1 MPNQAHAPEQCSTVF
16 GRKPKMPAMSFTNVS
31 AVRCIAAAA
40 AAVVHLWTQSPRLIF
55 PNVLAVSPSRETCT
69 SFRCGE
75 GSPVASARLVSL
87 IQARQLETPLST
99 VDSSEGVGPKAA
111 HTLDSVERG
120 YKTPALLILHL
131 CQRNLLD
138 LNQNFMSQLSGFDT
152 DGWK

>member
-40 AAVVHLWTQSPRLIF
+40 VVVHFGHNCRGLFFKRF
-55 PNVLAVSPSRETCT
+55 AVSPSRETCT

-131 CQRNLLD
+131 CERNLLD